1 MSNIIDSKIIKKQKF
16 IESIDDNTLSK
27 MIFLYNAINDGWK
40 IEKQENMYIF
50 RKKHQDKQ
58 EIYSE
63 DYLEK
68 FITKQFNIYKLLDN

>member
-1 MSNIIDSKIIKKQKF
+1 MSKIFDSKNNTKQKF
-16 IESIDDNTLSK
+16 IDSIDDNILSK

-50 RKKHQDKQ
+50 RKNHEDKQ

-63 DYLEK
+63 DYLEE
-68 FITKQFNIYKLLDN
+68 FITKQFNVYKILDN

>member
-1 MSNIIDSKIIKKQKF
+1 MSKIFDSKNNTKQKF
-16 IESIDDNTLSK
+16 IDSIDDNILSK

-50 RKKHQDKQ
+50 RKNHEDKQ

-63 DYLEK
+63 DYLEE
-68 FITKQFNIYKLLDN
+68 FITKQFNIYKILDN

>member
-1 MSNIIDSKIIKKQKF
+1 MSKVIDSKNNTKQKF
-16 IESIDDNTLSK
+16 IDSIDDNILSK

-50 RKKHQDKQ
+50 RKKHEDKK

-63 DYLEK
+63 DYLEE
-68 FITKQFNIYKLLDN
+68 FITNQFNIYKILDN

>member
-1 MSNIIDSKIIKKQKF
+1 MSKIFDSKNNTKQKF
-16 IESIDDNTLSK
+16 IDSIDDNILSK

-50 RKKHQDKQ
+50 RKKHEDKQ

-63 DYLEK
+63 DYLEE
-68 FITKQFNIYKLLDN
+68 FITKQFNIYKILDN